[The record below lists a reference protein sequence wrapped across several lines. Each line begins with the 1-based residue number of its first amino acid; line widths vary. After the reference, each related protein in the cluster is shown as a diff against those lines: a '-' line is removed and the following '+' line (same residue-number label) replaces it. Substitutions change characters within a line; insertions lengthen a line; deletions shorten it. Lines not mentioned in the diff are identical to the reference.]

1 MKTLPQCKNMK
12 NITITQKQY
21 EKLEKYEKH
30 KIYGS
35 GWEAGETPATLAA
48 LAAPAAPTEN
58 RMILRLTALYV
69 SNIRTL
75 QSLLLSLKEVVRY
88 EMLTMTSKHKQ
99 ILLKCCSAKTI
110 RLY

>member
-35 GWEAGETPATLAA
+35 GWEAGETPAT